1 MIYEIRNYHFE
12 PTLLGEYEEW
22 VTKHAM
28 PYMREH
34 LDLVGFWMN
43 VDEPA
48 QVTGK
53 PLDELGSATV
63 TWIIRWDDLETRN
76 RVMSEV
82 FASSEEWAEIT
93 KAHPGREHYHRIEAR
108 FAKAL

>member
-1 MIYEIRNYHFE
+1 
-12 PTLLGEYEEW
+12 
-22 VTKHAM
+22 
-28 PYMREH
+28 
-34 LDLVGFWMN
+34 
-43 VDEPA
+43 
-48 QVTGK
+48 
-53 PLDELGSATV
+53 V